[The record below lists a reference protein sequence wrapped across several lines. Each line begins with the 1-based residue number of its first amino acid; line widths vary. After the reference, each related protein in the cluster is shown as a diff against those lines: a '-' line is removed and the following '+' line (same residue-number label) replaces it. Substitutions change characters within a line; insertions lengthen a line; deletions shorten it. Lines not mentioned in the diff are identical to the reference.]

1 MNWNDAGILAQ
12 RLFFC
17 TVSASIAGSLL
28 TVLTGFLTR
37 IDKYRNSSLNILGI
51 KTALVLYLV
60 PISAVAVLCSRTH
73 FSLNGILWDS
83 VFWKVVTSPMKKL
96 YLILF
101 VIWVIGLGFAL
112 IFRVLQYLKLRNI
125 LLGNIP
131 VDDSLVL
138 SIFEEYKEEFD
149 VRKVRLY
156 QNDMIGFPIV
166 TGFLTPMII
175 LPVSVF
181 DEKTIRMI
189 LEHEFC
195 HILNR
200 DLQWKKACLLATF
213 IHWANPF
220 VYNILKRLI
229 MQEEVECDIRTCTR
243 TIHFT
248 MKEYGLYLAG
258 LDNGEDDTVF
268 LSALSKPNDDLYRR
282 LEGMVRRKN
291 YEKITAA
298 VCCLLMMFVSVIPSY
313 AATDAVAD
321 MNESWILE
329 TEQAVAEVEGSNEL
343 VEYTAVVGNDGVVEI
358 DLSKENGAIPYGTG
372 VTLDYT
378 VKANTRVTYRWM
390 DMSAGDCIM
399 ISANCSD
406 SSIVYRIGIRDTA
419 GNLRYVQGSGSISHI
434 FDITT
439 DGEYS
444 AYVENRSST
453 AMQVTGSAYYAN

>member
-60 PISAVAVLCSRTH
+60 PISAVAVLCSRAH

-131 VDDSLVL
+131 VDDYLVL

-175 LPVSVF
+175 LPV
-181 DEKTIRMI
+181 
-189 LEHEFC
+189 
-195 HILNR
+195 
-200 DLQWKKACLLATF
+200 LL
-213 IHWANPF
+213 
-220 VYNILKRLI
+220 R
-229 MQEEVECDIRTCTR
+229 
-243 TIHFT
+243 
-248 MKEYGLYLAG
+248 
-258 LDNGEDDTVF
+258 
-268 LSALSKPNDDLYRR
+268 
-282 LEGMVRRKN
+282 
-291 YEKITAA
+291 
-298 VCCLLMMFVSVIPSY
+298 
-313 AATDAVAD
+313 
-321 MNESWILE
+321 
-329 TEQAVAEVEGSNEL
+329 
-343 VEYTAVVGNDGVVEI
+343 
-358 DLSKENGAIPYGTG
+358 
-372 VTLDYT
+372 
-378 VKANTRVTYRWM
+378 
-390 DMSAGDCIM
+390 
-399 ISANCSD
+399 
-406 SSIVYRIGIRDTA
+406 
-419 GNLRYVQGSGSISHI
+419 
-434 FDITT
+434 
-439 DGEYS
+439 
-444 AYVENRSST
+444 
-453 AMQVTGSAYYAN
+453 